1 MKISC
6 VRQGLYLFFNGIKLG
21 WAMARLVCGLA
32 KVRMPMVSVFGSSRV
47 QPESDAY
54 KQAFALGAMLARH
67 EISVITGGGP
77 GIMDAANCGA
87 FSERVQG
94 DDMLNTMGI
103 AVTGVDTSFKSR
115 CSEVMWVDTFFLRKW
130 MLVRYSLG
138 IVVFPGGLGTFD
150 ELFDVLNYMKH
161 KRIPAIPVILIGID
175 YWQPLVEWLKG
186 RVLAQ
191 GYINAEYLN
200 FFQVTDSIEQACSI
214 LVNIC
219 DQYKAHIKG

>member
-6 VRQGLYLFFNGIKLG
+6 IKHGLYLFYNGIKLG
-21 WAMARLVCGLA
+21 WAMARLACGLS

-47 QPESDAY
+47 KPDSEAY
-54 KQAFALGAMLARH
+54 KKAFDLGSTLAEH

-87 FSERVQG
+87 FSGRNQQ

-103 AVTGVDTSFKSR
+103 AVKGVDASFKSH
-115 CSEVMWVDTFFLRKW
+115 CSEVMWVDTFFIRKW

-161 KRIPAIPVILIGID
+161 KRIPAIPVILIGVD
-175 YWQPLVEWLKG
+175 YWQPLVDWMKN
-186 RVLAQ
+186 RVLAE
-191 GYINAEYLN
+191 GYINVEYLK
-200 FFQVTDSIEQACSI
+200 FFQVTDSIEEAAGI
-214 LVNIC
+214 IVNIC
-219 DQYKAHIKG
+219 DQYKAHVKQ